1 MCLMGKTGSSLNCCL
16 ILSWLHEQMHE
27 IAEGVEES
35 SELDELDELEGD
47 EEDEERVYREI
58 EKEIF
63 EDLGHGRKSI
73 PRGFADKE
81 DEAVLLFDL
90 DEDGGATLG
99 ISHTSSHDQPIPPHA
114 WMLSLPFACMPMSPH
129 HLHHDSPSP

>member
-1 MCLMGKTGSSLNCCL
+1 
-16 ILSWLHEQMHE
+16 MHE

-47 EEDEERVYREI
+47 EEEEEEEERVYREI

-81 DEAVLLFDL
+81 DETVLLFDL
-90 DEDGGATLG
+90 DEDGGETWGYQQLRHLVNPLL
-99 ISHTSSHDQPIPPHA
+99 SPPC
-114 WMLSLPFACMPMSPH
+114 W
-129 HLHHDSPSP
+129 